1 MASNYQEFVTTVK
14 LNSEDAKN
22 KLEQLRKDTERW
34 IKERDQLINSGGS
47 SKSINDLTK
56 KITKAEK
63 SMVSLE
69 KQAHNVI
76 DTIDNMDAASLEQ
89 LQQAE
94 KMLNAEMRK
103 TPQNTQYFQDLTDK
117 LQQVKTQI
125 AGIREQ
131 TKQNFNEQKQLN
143 DEIANMNN
151 VLANINTSTLSQL
164 SQAESTL
171 KQQMRDAVP
180 DSAEYQKAAASL
192 GQVQNRIK
200 EINDAQKE
208 TVRTIDKYD
217 QEIKEARQLTVDW
230 QREAKLVN
238 DTLKNLDKTSI
249 RDIEYS
255 IKLLNEKLKDT
266 KQGTE
271 EFKQIN
277 NQLTQLKTKLRD
289 INDESKETQSLFS
302 RIANF
307 LNVNWGA
314 ITQGFAALTGLTMTI
329 RKCVQAYA
337 EMEEAMADTRKYTGL
352 SAEGVRELNDELK
365 TLDTRTSREELN
377 ALAGSAGRLGITS
390 KESIMDFVYAAD
402 KIKVALGDDLG
413 DEAIDQVG
421 KLAMAFGEDD
431 NMGLRDAM
439 LSTGS
444 AINELAQNSAAKAGY
459 LVDFTAR
466 VAGVGKQLGMTQAQ
480 IMGFGAVM
488 DENLLRDEMA
498 STAFSQLL
506 TKMATDTKKFAKM
519 AGMDVEKFSKLVKED
534 MNGAIM
540 ALAENLSKNDFEN
553 LGKMFDD
560 MGLDGTRAIG
570 VLTTMVDKIDDVK
583 KHQDTAKVAYEE
595 HTSVVEE
602 FNTMNTTA
610 QAELDKAKKA
620 FHEIT
625 VELGQKLTPAAKYT
639 ISTGALAVKML
650 SSLVT
655 FTTKHWKTLV
665 VLTSGIIAYTVAVNK
680 AVIMEKIHNAVTVI
694 RNGLHKIE
702 AGLIA
707 AKTVAM
713 TAWGIVVDLVTG
725 KITLATA
732 AQQLYNKVILANPY
746 IAAAA
751 AIMGLTAALLSFIDS
766 ADDATEAQRRLNEIQ
781 REAQAEASGE
791 IAKINALIE
800 TARNKALADG
810 TREAAIR
817 KLKEQYPQYLG
828 FLSKE
833 NVNSQN
839 TTTAI
844 NNLTN
849 ALINE
854 AKARLLV
861 KKIQEAEEKKQEITE
876 GYFKGIGGWWRS
888 LVAGFGSGLNDI
900 ADKSERLLNVL
911 KYQSFDAWNAKTWIE
926 ENGYAI
932 DALTYQMN
940 GYKAAIAEVDDE
952 IKILNKELTKT
963 VANQNSLQQNPGVKI
978 KDPGDGGGSVTPY
991 KSEAEQKKEE
1001 QERQAA
1007 ARKQRAAERAE
1018 EAARRKAEAQRNK
1031 DYKEEMKQARAHGEA
1046 LLLQNYLRFTQETHD
1061 LEEFRKEELRIRQ
1074 ESFDE
1079 QIAIAKKYHGEEA
1092 SEVASLQSK
1101 KQQLL
1106 NDYNQMSYR
1115 LREEEINHTATLAK
1129 MEVQRA
1135 YRTMGSEIY
1144 QDEGAMQQRISQIEL
1159 NALSERLEDMKK
1171 RQMEGT
1177 PEFLRL
1183 QNEYN
1188 EKKGQAELD
1197 SELYYLEKIDE
1208 YREQWLR
1215 MGSEKQMAIAMQGLE
1230 SLHKQQLISEEE
1242 YQRMKMAIQAQY
1254 AQNPTERHNEQF
1266 DANVSD
1272 AVAVARSNATGG
1284 YDKTEK
1290 FSATNNPL
1298 VGQIQQYSSTMA
1310 QLKVLYENDK
1320 ITYAEYQTAKGQVTQ
1335 EFLNNMVA
1343 GFQAAYDS
1351 VNNVMSAAS
1360 SFYAAQSQYEQN
1372 VTSKKYDK
1380 MIEKAGNNQKKQ
1392 KKLEEKKQK
1401 ELAKIKNKY
1410 NKKAAKI
1417 QIAQAVA
1424 QTAMSAI
1431 NAYSSAAAIP
1441 VVGYILAPVAAAMA
1455 VAAGMLQVAAIKKQA
1470 AAQEEGYYSGGF
1482 TGGNRYRRVAGSVH
1496 EGEFVVNHDG
1506 VNNQNLMPV
1515 LRLIDRAQQNNTIG
1529 TLTASDVTRQ
1539 LGQGGSSVVAPIVN
1553 VQNDS
1558 QELSGAI
1565 GQMNESIERLNYNLE
1580 NPTPN
1585 PISVEEL
1592 DRKLDIFK
1600 RLKKN
1605 T

>member
-1 MASNYQEFVTTVK
+1 MAANYQEFVTTVK

-47 SKSINDLTK
+47 TKSINDLTK

-131 TKQNFNEQKQLN
+131 TKQNFSEQKQLN

-171 KQQMRDAVP
+171 KQQLRDAVP
-180 DSAEYQKAAASL
+180 DSDEYQKAAANL
-192 GQVQNRIK
+192 GQVQSRIK
-200 EINDAQKE
+200 EINEAQKE

-217 QEIKEARQLTVDW
+217 QEIKAAQKDTATVT
-230 QREAKLVN
+230 REMNLIN
-238 DTLKNLDKTSI
+238 NTLKNLDKSSV

-255 IKLLNEKLKDT
+255 IKILTENLQDM
-266 KQGTE
+266 KQGTA
-271 EFKQIN
+271 EFEKAN
-277 NQLTQLKTKLRD
+277 EQLKELKTRLRD
-289 INDESKETQSLFS
+289 IKDESRETQSIWN
-302 RIANF
+302 RTANF
-307 LNVNWGA
+307 FNRNWGV
-314 ITQGFAALTGLTMTI
+314 ITQGFAAFTGLSMTV
-329 RKCVQAYA
+329 RKCVSAFA

-352 SAEGVRELNDELK
+352 TKEGVIELNEELK

-390 KESIMDFVYAAD
+390 KDAIMDFVYAAD

-488 DENLLRDEMA
+488 DENLLQDEMA

-519 AGMDVEKFSKLVKED
+519 AGMDVERFSKLVKED
-534 MNGAIM
+534 MNGAII
-540 ALAENLSKNDFEN
+540 ALAENLNKNDFEN

-570 VLTTMVDKIDDVK
+570 VLTTMVDKLDDVK
-583 KHQDTAKVAYEE
+583 KHQNTAKVAYEE

-610 QAELDKAKKA
+610 QAELEKAKKA
-620 FHEIT
+620 FREIT

-639 ISTGALAVKML
+639 ISAGALAVKML

-655 FTTKHWKTLV
+655 LTTKHWKTLV
-665 VLTSGIIAYTVAVNK
+665 VLTSGVIAYTVAVNK
-680 AVIMEKIHNAVTVI
+680 AVIMEKLHNAVTVI

-732 AQQLYNKVILANPY
+732 AQQLYNKVVLANPY

-828 FLSKE
+828 FLNKE

-876 GYFKGIGGWWRS
+876 GYFKGIAGWWRS

-900 ADKSERLLNVL
+900 ADKSERLLNVF
-911 KYQSFDAWNAKTWIE
+911 KYQSLDAWNTKTWIE

-978 KDPGDGGGSVTPY
+978 KDSGDGGGSVTPY
-991 KSEAEQKKEE
+991 KSEAELKKEE

-1018 EAARRKAEAQRNK
+1018 ESTRRKAEAQRNK

-1061 LEEFRKEELRIRQ
+1061 LEEFRKKELRIRQ
-1074 ESFDE
+1074 ESLDE

-1106 NDYNQMSYR
+1106 SDYNQMSYR

-1144 QDEGAMQQRISQIEL
+1144 QDEEAMQQRISQIEL

-1197 SELYYLEKIDE
+1197 SELYYLEKLDE

-1215 MGSEKQMAIAMQGLE
+1215 LGDEKQMTIALQGLE

-1242 YQRMKMAIQAQY
+1242 YQKMKMAIQAQY

-1272 AVAVARSNATGG
+1272 AVAVARSKATGG
-1284 YDKTEK
+1284 YDKSQK
-1290 FSATNNPL
+1290 FSASNNPL

-1351 VNNVMSAAS
+1351 INNVMSAAS

-1424 QTAMSAI
+1424 QTAISAI

-1441 VVGYILAPVAAAMA
+1441 IVGHVLAPIAAAMA
-1455 VAAGMLQVAAIKKQA
+1455 IAAGMLQIATIKKQA

-1558 QELSGAI
+1558 EQLSGAI
-1565 GQMNESIERLNYNLE
+1565 GHMNESIERLNYNLE

-1600 RLKKN
+1600 RYKKN

>member
-151 VLANINTSTLSQL
+151 VLANIKTSTLSQL

-900 ADKSERLLNVL
+900 ADKSERLLNVF

-1539 LGQGGSSVVAPIVN
+1539 LGQGGSSVVTPIVN

>member
-151 VLANINTSTLSQL
+151 VLANIKTSTLSQL

-900 ADKSERLLNVL
+900 ADKSERLLNVF

-963 VANQNSLQQNPGVKI
+963 VTNQNSLQQNPGVKI

-1360 SFYAAQSQYEQN
+1360 TFYAAQSQYEQN

-1539 LGQGGSSVVAPIVN
+1539 LGQGGSSVVTPIVN

>member
-192 GQVQNRIK
+192 GQVQSRIK

-277 NQLTQLKTKLRD
+277 NQLTQLKTRLRD

-390 KESIMDFVYAAD
+390 KDAIMDFVYAAD

-444 AINELAQNSAAKAGY
+444 AINELSQNSSAYAGY

-506 TKMATDTKKFAKM
+506 TSMATDTKKFAKM

-540 ALAENLSKNDFEN
+540 ALAENLKKNDFEN

-570 VLTTMVDKIDDVK
+570 VLTTLVDKLDDVK

-680 AVIMEKIHNAVTVI
+680 AVIMENIHNAVTVI

-751 AIMGLTAALLSFIDS
+751 AIMGLTAALLSFVDS

-828 FLSKE
+828 FLNKE

-844 NNLTN
+844 NNMTN

-861 KKIQEAEEKKQEITE
+861 KKIQEAEEKKKEITE
-876 GYFKGIGGWWRS
+876 GYFKGIGGLWRS

-900 ADKSERLLNVL
+900 ADKSERLLNVF

-991 KSEAEQKKEE
+991 KSEAELKKEE

-1188 EKKGQAELD
+1188 EKNGQAELD

-1320 ITYAEYQTAKGQVTQ
+1320 ITYAEYQTAKGQITQ
-1335 EFLNNMVA
+1335 EFMNNMVA

>member
-1 MASNYQEFVTTVK
+1 MASSYQEFVTTVK
-14 LNSEDAKN
+14 LNSEEAKN

-47 SKSINDLTK
+47 VRDITDLTK

-69 KQAHNVI
+69 KQAHNVV
-76 DTIDNMDAASLEQ
+76 DTIDSMDTASLEQ

-164 SQAESTL
+164 SQAENTL

-192 GQVQNRIK
+192 GQVQSRIK

-217 QEIKEARQLTVDW
+217 EEVKRARQLTADW
-230 QREAKLVN
+230 QREEKLVN
-238 DTLKNLDKTSI
+238 ETLKNLDKTSI

-255 IKLLNEKLKDT
+255 IKLLNEELKDT

-271 EFKQIN
+271 EFNKIN
-277 NQLTQLKTKLRD
+277 NHLTRLKTKLRD
-289 INDESKETQSLFS
+289 INDESKETQSIWS
-302 RIANF
+302 RTAGF
-307 LNVNWGA
+307 LNKNWGA
-314 ITQGFAALTGLTMTI
+314 FTQIIASVSGLTFTI
-329 RKCVQAYA
+329 RKAVQSFA

-352 SAEGVRELNDELK
+352 TKEGVIELNEDLK
-365 TLDTRTSREELN
+365 KLDTRTSREELN

-519 AGMDVEKFSKLVKED
+519 AGMDVEHFSKLVKED

-540 ALAENLSKNDFEN
+540 ALAENLNKNDFEN

-583 KHQDTAKVAYEE
+583 KHQDTATVAYEQ
-595 HTSVVEE
+595 HTSVVDE

-655 FTTKHWKTLV
+655 FTTQHWKTLV
-665 VLTSGIIAYTVAVNK
+665 VLTSGVMAYTVAVNK
-680 AVIMEKIHNAVTVI
+680 AVIMEQIHNAVTVI

-828 FLSKE
+828 FLNKE

-861 KKIQEAEEKKQEITE
+861 KKIQEAEDKKQEITE
-876 GYFKGIGGWWRS
+876 GYFKGIGGLWRG
-888 LVAGFGSGLNDI
+888 LLAGIGSGLNDV
-900 ADKSERLLNVL
+900 ADKSERLLNVF
-911 KYQSFDAWNAKTWIE
+911 KYQNFDAWNAKTWIE

-952 IKILNKELTKT
+952 IKVLNKELKKT
-963 VANQNSLQQNPGVKI
+963 VATQTSLQQNPGVNI
-978 KDPGDGGGSVTPY
+978 ENSGDGGGSVTPY
-991 KSEAEQKKEE
+991 KTEAEQKKEE
-1001 QERQAA
+1001 RERQAA

-1061 LEEFRKEELRIRQ
+1061 LEEFRREELRIRQ

-1079 QIAIAKKYHGEEA
+1079 QIAIAKRYHGEEA

-1106 NDYNQMSYR
+1106 SDYNQMSYR

-1129 MEVQRA
+1129 MEVERA

-1144 QDEGAMQQRISQIEL
+1144 QDEGAMQERISQIEL

-1188 EKKGQAELD
+1188 EKKGQAQLD

-1230 SLHKQQLISEEE
+1230 SLHSQQLLSEEE

-1254 AQNPTERHNEQF
+1254 AQNPTEKKNEDF
-1266 DANVSD
+1266 DNRVD
-1272 AVAVARSNATGG
+1272 VAVAVAKSGASGG
-1284 YDKTEK
+1284 YDKSQG
-1290 FSATNNPL
+1290 FSLSNNAF
-1298 VGQIQQYSSTMA
+1298 V
-1310 QLKVLYENDK
+1310 
-1320 ITYAEYQTAKGQVTQ
+1320 GQVTQ
-1335 EFLNNMVA
+1335 YRSVMEQLRVLREQDKLSHAEYEQAKADVTSEFLTNMVSQV
-1343 GFQAAYDS
+1343 QAAYDS
-1351 VNNVMSAAS
+1351 VNQVVQAAS
-1360 SFYAAQSQYEQN
+1360 SYYSAQSQYEQN
-1372 VTSKKYDK
+1372 VTAAKYDK
-1380 MIEKAGNNQKKQ
+1380 EIEKAGSNEKRR
-1392 KKLEEKKQK
+1392 KKLEEKKEK
-1401 ELAKIKNKY
+1401 ELAAIKSKY
-1410 NKKAAKI
+1410 NKRAMKI
-1417 QIAQAVA
+1417 ELAQAVSS
-1424 QTAMSAI
+1424 TALAAI
-1431 NAYSSAAAIP
+1431 NSYASASKESWVLGAI
-1441 VVGYILAPVAAAMA
+1441 AAAMA
-1455 VAAGMLQVAAIKKQA
+1455 TTAGMLQIATIKKQHA
-1470 AAQEEGYYSGGF
+1470 AEEAGYYSGGF
-1482 TGGNRYRRVAGSVH
+1482 TGGNRYRRAAGVVH

-1506 VNNQNLMPV
+1506 VNNGALLPV
-1515 LRLIDRAQQNNTIG
+1515 LRMIDYAQRTNRVG
-1529 TLTASDVTRQ
+1529 RLSAEDVSRG
-1539 LGQGGSSVVAPIVN
+1539 LGVGSSVVAPVVN
-1553 VQNDS
+1553 VESDHGELRESLAGMNDVLGR
-1558 QELSGAI
+1558 LSDYLEDPVPAPVLLDGPT
-1565 GQMNESIERLNYNLE
+1565 GLVRQLERYNSL
-1580 NPTPN
+1580 
-1585 PISVEEL
+1585 
-1592 DRKLDIFK
+1592 RG
-1600 RLKKN
+1600 
-1605 T
+1605 

>member
-22 KLEQLRKDTERW
+22 KLEQLRKDTEQW

-56 KITKAEK
+56 KITKTEK

-131 TKQNFNEQKQLN
+131 TKQNYSEQKQLN

-900 ADKSERLLNVL
+900 ADKSERLLNVF

-1539 LGQGGSSVVAPIVN
+1539 LGQGGSSVVAPIVK
-1553 VQNDS
+1553 VQNDT

>member
-14 LNSEDAKN
+14 LNSEEAKN
-22 KLEQLRKDTERW
+22 KLAQLRKETEQW

-56 KITKAEK
+56 KITQAEK

-76 DTIDNMDAASLEQ
+76 ETIDNMDAASLEQ

-103 TPQNTQYFQDLTDK
+103 TPQNTQYFQDLTEK

-125 AGIREQ
+125 ADIRDQ
-131 TKQNFNEQKQLN
+131 TKQNFAEQKQLN

-192 GQVQNRIK
+192 GQVQTRIK

-217 QEIKEARQLTVDW
+217 EEIKRARQLTADW
-230 QREAKLVN
+230 QREGKLVN
-238 DTLKNLDKTSI
+238 DTLKNLDKTSV

-271 EFKQIN
+271 EFKKIN
-277 NQLTQLKTKLRD
+277 DQLTQLKTKIRD
-289 INDESKETQSLFS
+289 INDESKETQSLLS
-302 RIANF
+302 RTANF

-314 ITQGFAALTGLTMTI
+314 LTQGLAAVTGLTVTV

-352 SAEGVRELNDELK
+352 SADGVRELNEELK
-365 TLDTRTSREELN
+365 KLNTRTSREELN

-413 DEAIDQVG
+413 DDAIDQVG

-444 AINELAQNSAAKAGY
+444 AINELAQNSSANAGY

-488 DENLLRDEMA
+488 DENMLRDEMA

-506 TKMATDTKKFAKM
+506 TKMATDTKTFAKM

-540 ALAENLSKNDFEN
+540 SLAENLGKNDFEN

-583 KHQDTAKVAYEE
+583 KHQNTATEAYKE

-602 FNTMNTTA
+602 FNTMNSTA

-620 FHEIT
+620 FREIT

-639 ISTGALAVKML
+639 ISTGALAVKTL
-650 SSLVT
+650 SLLIT
-655 FTTKHWKTLV
+655 FTAQHWKTLV
-665 VLTSGIIAYTVAVNK
+665 ALTAGIIAYTVAVNK
-680 AVIMEKIHNAVTVI
+680 AVIMEKTHNAVTVI
-694 RNGLHKIE
+694 RNGLHQME

-751 AIMGLTAALLSFIDS
+751 AIMGLTAALLSFIDT

-781 REAQAEASGE
+781 REAQTEASGE

-800 TARNKALADG
+800 TSRNKALADG
-810 TREAAIR
+810 TRENAIR

-828 FLSKE
+828 FLNKE

-876 GYFKGIGGWWRS
+876 DYFKGIGGWWRS
-888 LVAGFGSGLNDI
+888 LLATLGSGINDI
-900 ADKSERLLNVL
+900 ADKSERLINIF
-911 KYQSFDAWNAKTWIE
+911 KYQSFDGWNATTWIE
-926 ENGYAI
+926 ENGYAV

-952 IKILNKELTKT
+952 IKVLNQELKKT
-963 VANQNSLQQNPGVKI
+963 VATQNSLQQNTGVTI
-978 KDPGDGGGSVTPY
+978 KGTGDGSGNVTPY
-991 KSEAEQKKEE
+991 KTEKEQKAEE
-1001 QERQAA
+1001 QERKAA
-1007 ARKQRAAERAE
+1007 ERRQRAAERAE
-1018 EAARRKAEAQRNK
+1018 ESARRKAEAQRNK
-1031 DYKEEMKQARAHGEA
+1031 DYKEEIKQERAHGEA
-1046 LLLQNYLRFTQETHD
+1046 LLLLNYLRFTQETHD

-1074 ESFDE
+1074 ESLDE
-1079 QIAIAKKYHGEEA
+1079 QIAITKKYNGEEA

-1106 NDYNQMSYR
+1106 NDYNQMSYK

-1177 PEFLRL
+1177 PEFLRM

-1188 EKKGQAELD
+1188 EKKGKAELD
-1197 SELYYLEKIDE
+1197 SELYYLDKLDE

-1215 MGSEKQMAIAMQGLE
+1215 LGNEKQMAIALQGLE

-1254 AQNPTERHNEQF
+1254 AQNPTVKSNEQF

-1272 AVAVARSNATGG
+1272 AVAVAKSQATGG
-1284 YDKTEK
+1284 YDKTQK
-1290 FSATNNPL
+1290 FSATNNPM
-1298 VGQIQQYSSTMA
+1298 VGQIQQYSSTME

-1335 EFLNNMVA
+1335 EFLNNMVS

-1351 VNNVMSAAS
+1351 INNVMSAAS

-1380 MIEKAGNNQKKQ
+1380 EIEKAGNNQKKQ

-1417 QIAQAVA
+1417 QIAQAIA
-1424 QTAMSAI
+1424 QTATSAI
-1431 NAYSSAAAIP
+1431 NAYSSAAAVP
-1441 VVGYILAPVAAAMA
+1441 VIGYILAPVAAAMA
-1455 VAAGMLQVAAIKKQA
+1455 VAAGMLQVATIKKQA
-1470 AAQEEGYYSGGF
+1470 AAQDEGYYSGGF

-1506 VNNQNLMPV
+1506 VNNENLMPV

-1539 LGQGGSSVVAPIVN
+1539 LGQGGNSVVAPIVN

-1558 QELSGAI
+1558 EALSGAI
-1565 GQMNESIERLNYNLE
+1565 GQMNESIDRLNYNLE

-1600 RLKKN
+1600 KLKKN

>member
-131 TKQNFNEQKQLN
+131 TKQNYSEQKQLN

-900 ADKSERLLNVL
+900 ADKSERLLNVF

-1539 LGQGGSSVVAPIVN
+1539 LGQGGSSVVAPIVK
-1553 VQNDS
+1553 VQNDT

>member
-69 KQAHNVI
+69 KQAHNVV
-76 DTIDNMDAASLEQ
+76 DTIDSMDTASLEQ

-131 TKQNFNEQKQLN
+131 TKQNFTEQKQLN

-192 GQVQNRIK
+192 GQVQSRIK

-217 QEIKEARQLTVDW
+217 EEVKRARQLTADW
-230 QREAKLVN
+230 QREGKLVN
-238 DTLKNLDKTSI
+238 ETLKNLDKSSV
-249 RDIEYS
+249 RDIDYS
-255 IKLLNEKLKDT
+255 IKILTERLRNLSKDSPDFEKTANDLKNLKAQLSAINEET
-266 KQGTE
+266 NVTE
-271 EFKQIN
+271 G
-277 NQLTQLKTKLRD
+277 RW
-289 INDESKETQSLFS
+289 SKFF
-302 RIANF
+302 NF
-307 LNVNWGA
+307 FNRNWGVL
-314 ITQGFAALTGLTMTI
+314 TQGFAALTGITMTV
-329 RKCVQAYA
+329 RKCVQSFAD
-337 EMEEAMADTRKYTGL
+337 MEEAMADTRKYTGMTMN
-352 SAEGVRELNDELK
+352 AVRELNEEFK
-365 TLDTRTSREELN
+365 AMDTRTSREELN
-377 ALAGSAGRLGITS
+377 DLAGSAGRLGIQA
-390 KESIMDFVYAAD
+390 KD
-402 KIKVALGDDLG
+402 KILEFVDAANMIKVSLGDDLG
-413 DEAIDQVG
+413 EDAIDQVG

-431 NMGLRDAM
+431 RLGLRGAM
-439 LSTGS
+439 LATGS
-444 AINELAQNSAAKAGY
+444 AINELAQNSSAKAGY

-466 VAGVGKQLGMTQAQ
+466 VGAFGKTLGLTQAQ

-498 STAFSQLL
+498 ATAFGNML
-506 TKMATDTKKFAKM
+506 TKMQTDTAKFAKI
-519 AGMDVEKFSKLVKED
+519 AGQDVKDFTKLIKDDANAAVL
-534 MNGAIM
+534 
-540 ALAENLSKNDFEN
+540 ALADNLRKQDPSIMM
-553 LGKMFDD
+553 KMLDD
-560 MGLDGTRAIG
+560 MGLDGSRAVG
-570 VLTTMVDKIDDVK
+570 VISTLADKIDDVR
-583 KHQDTAKVAYEE
+583 KHQERATQAYEE
-595 HTSVVEE
+595 HKSVVDEYNVMN
-602 FNTMNTTA
+602 NTVQA
-610 QAELDKAKKA
+610 QLDKAKKG
-620 FHEIT
+620 FHEIA
-625 VELGQKLTPAAKYT
+625 VELGQKLQPLASRLIT
-639 ISTGALAVKML
+639 TGSLAVKGL
-650 SSLVT
+650 SILVDVI
-655 FTTKHWKTLV
+655 TKNWKILV
-665 VLTSGIIAYTVAVNK
+665 VLTAGIIAYQLAVKK
-680 AVIMEKIHNAVTVI
+680 AIVVEKLHYALQLV
-694 RNGLHKIE
+694 RNGLHKVE

-707 AKTVAM
+707 AKTIAM

-732 AQQLYNKVILANPY
+732 AQQLWNKVILSNPY
-746 IAAAA
+746 VAAAA
-751 AIMGLTAALLSFIDS
+751 AVMGLVAAILHFVDAEES
-766 ADDATEAQRRLNEIQ
+766 AQKAEKKVNEI
-781 REAQAEASGE
+781 RKEAKEKVQDEIEKINTLVEAAKNEKLSLDERKKAIDKLNNIVPNYNAKLDTTRGKYTANKKALDKYIESLVRMYEVIGAKEKLQEIGRQKVDLQLQIAEQEQALKEARKRAAQNVSSAQPQTSGGAVAPGSVHAAIGTSGE
-791 IAKINALIE
+791 ISAIE
-800 TARNKALADG
+800 GQIDRLNKKAETLDA
-810 TREAAIR
+810 TSQRI
-817 KLKEQYPQYLG
+817 KELWG
-828 FLSKE
+828 
-833 NVNSQN
+833 
-839 TTTAI
+839 
-844 NNLTN
+844 
-849 ALINE
+849 
-854 AKARLLV
+854 
-861 KKIQEAEEKKQEITE
+861 
-876 GYFKGIGGWWRS
+876 
-888 LVAGFGSGLNDI
+888 NDI
-900 ADKSERLLNVL
+900 QRSVVNEP
-911 KYQSFDAWNAKTWIE
+911 E
-926 ENGYAI
+926 EPEVDPNKE
-932 DALTYQMN
+932 DS
-940 GYKAAIAEVDDE
+940 GYKTDE
-952 IKILNKELTKT
+952 EL
-963 VANQNSLQQNPGVKI
+963 
-978 KDPGDGGGSVTPY
+978 
-991 KSEAEQKKEE
+991 KKEE
-1001 QERQAA
+1001 R
-1007 ARKQRAAERAE
+1007 ARRAAERAE

-1320 ITYAEYQTAKGQVTQ
+1320 ITYAEYQTAKGQITQ

>member
-1 MASNYQEFVTTVK
+1 MALNYQEFVTTVK

-47 SKSINDLTK
+47 VRDITDLTK

-69 KQAHNVI
+69 KQAHGVI
-76 DTIDNMDAASLEQ
+76 DTIDNMDAASLVQ
-89 LQQAE
+89 LQHAE
-94 KMLNAEMRK
+94 RMLNAEMRK

-192 GQVQNRIK
+192 GQVQSRIK
-200 EINDAQKE
+200 EINEAQKE

-238 DTLKNLDKTSI
+238 NTLKNLDKTSI

-271 EFKQIN
+271 EFKKIN
-277 NQLTQLKTKLRD
+277 DQLTQLKTKLRD

-314 ITQGFAALTGLTMTI
+314 LTQGFAALTGLTMTI

-390 KESIMDFVYAAD
+390 KESIMDFVKAAD

-570 VLTTMVDKIDDVK
+570 VLTTMVDKIDDVR

-602 FNTMNTTA
+602 FNTMNTTV

-680 AVIMEKIHNAVTVI
+680 AVIMEKIHTAVTVI

-746 IAAAA
+746 VAVAAAVMGLVA
-751 AIMGLTAALLSFIDS
+751 AILHFVDAEES
-766 ADDATEAQRRLNEIQ
+766 AQKAEKKVNEIRKEAKEKVQ
-781 REAQAEASGE
+781 DEIEKINTLVEAAKNEKLSLDERKKAIDKLNNIVPNYNAKLDTTRGKYTANKKALDKYIESLVRMYEVIGAKEKLQEIGRQKVDLQLQIAEQEQALKEARERAAQNVSSAQPQTSSGAAAPGSFHAAIGTSGE
-791 IAKINALIE
+791 ISAIE
-800 TARNKALADG
+800 G
-810 TREAAIR
+810 QI
-817 KLKEQYPQYLG
+817 
-828 FLSKE
+828 
-833 NVNSQN
+833 
-839 TTTAI
+839 
-844 NNLTN
+844 
-849 ALINE
+849 
-854 AKARLLV
+854 ARLNKKAEALDATSQRI
-861 KKIQEAEEKKQEITE
+861 KKIW
-876 GYFKGIGGWWRS
+876 G
-888 LVAGFGSGLNDI
+888 NDI
-900 ADKSERLLNVL
+900 QRSVVNEP
-911 KYQSFDAWNAKTWIE
+911 E
-926 ENGYAI
+926 EP
-932 DALTYQMN
+932 
-940 GYKAAIAEVDDE
+940 EVDPHKEDSDYKTDE
-952 IKILNKELTKT
+952 EL
-963 VANQNSLQQNPGVKI
+963 
-978 KDPGDGGGSVTPY
+978 
-991 KSEAEQKKEE
+991 KKEE
-1001 QERQAA
+1001 R
-1007 ARKQRAAERAE
+1007 ARRAAERAE

-1031 DYKEEMKQARAHGEA
+1031 DYKEEMKQERAHGEA

-1171 RQMEGT
+1171 QQMEGT

-1272 AVAVARSNATGG
+1272 AVAVAKSNATGG
-1284 YDKTEK
+1284 YDKTQN
-1290 FSATNNPL
+1290 FSASNNPL

-1372 VTSKKYDK
+1372 VTAKKYDK
-1380 MIEKAGNNQKKQ
+1380 EIEKAGNNQKKQ

-1410 NKKAAKI
+1410 NKKAMKI
-1417 QIAQAVA
+1417 ELAQAVA
-1424 QTAMSAI
+1424 STALAAI
-1431 NAYSSAAAIP
+1431 NSYASAAKTNWAL
-1441 VVGYILAPVAAAMA
+1441 GAVAAAMA
-1455 VAAGMLQVAAIKKQA
+1455 TAAGMLQIAAIKKQHA
-1470 AAQEEGYYSGGF
+1470 AEEEGYYSGGF

-1539 LGQGGSSVVAPIVN
+1539 LGQGGNTVVTPIVN
-1553 VQNDS
+1553 VLNDNE
-1558 QELSGAI
+1558 ELRQSIDG
-1565 GQMNESIERLNYNLE
+1565 MNDSIERLNVNLE
-1580 NPTPN
+1580 TPM
-1585 PISVEEL
+1585 PAVVSMEQL
-1592 DRKLDIFK
+1592 DREWKKWDK
-1600 RLKKN
+1600 LKKH

>member
-192 GQVQNRIK
+192 GQVQSRIK

-390 KESIMDFVYAAD
+390 KDAIMDFVYAAD

-444 AINELAQNSAAKAGY
+444 AINELSQNSSAYAGY

-506 TKMATDTKKFAKM
+506 TSMATDTKKFAKM

-540 ALAENLSKNDFEN
+540 ALAENLKKNDFEN

-570 VLTTMVDKIDDVK
+570 VLTTLVDKLDDVK

-680 AVIMEKIHNAVTVI
+680 AVIMENIHNAVTVI

-751 AIMGLTAALLSFIDS
+751 AIMGLTAALLSFVDS

-828 FLSKE
+828 FLNKE

-844 NNLTN
+844 NNMTN

-861 KKIQEAEEKKQEITE
+861 KKIQEAEEKKKEITE
-876 GYFKGIGGWWRS
+876 GYFKGIGGLWRS

-900 ADKSERLLNVL
+900 ADKSERLLNVF

-991 KSEAEQKKEE
+991 KSEAELKKEE

-1320 ITYAEYQTAKGQVTQ
+1320 ITYAEYQTAKGQITQ

-1410 NKKAAKI
+1410 NMKAAKI

-1539 LGQGGSSVVAPIVN
+1539 LGQGGEFSSGSN
-1553 VQNDS
+1553 S
-1558 QELSGAI
+1558 
-1565 GQMNESIERLNYNLE
+1565 
-1580 NPTPN
+1580 
-1585 PISVEEL
+1585 
-1592 DRKLDIFK
+1592 K
-1600 RLKKN
+1600 RAE
-1605 T
+1605 

>member
-131 TKQNFNEQKQLN
+131 TKQNYSEQKQLN

-876 GYFKGIGGWWRS
+876 GYFKGIGGGWRS

-900 ADKSERLLNVL
+900 ADKSERLLNVF

-1159 NALSERLEDMKK
+1159 NALSERLENMKK

-1539 LGQGGSSVVAPIVN
+1539 LGQGGSSVVAPIVK
-1553 VQNDS
+1553 VQNDT

>member
-192 GQVQNRIK
+192 GQVQSRIK

-570 VLTTMVDKIDDVK
+570 VLTTMVDKLDDVK

-620 FHEIT
+620 FHEIA

-800 TARNKALADG
+800 TARNKALADS

-876 GYFKGIGGWWRS
+876 GYFKGIGGLWRS
-888 LVAGFGSGLNDI
+888 MVAGFGSGLNDI
-900 ADKSERLLNVL
+900 ADKSERLLNVF

-963 VANQNSLQQNPGVKI
+963 VAKQNSLQQNPGVKI

-991 KSEAEQKKEE
+991 KSEAELKKEE

-1007 ARKQRAAERAE
+1007 ARKQRAAERVE

-1046 LLLQNYLRFTQETHD
+1046 LQLQNYLRFTQETHD

-1320 ITYAEYQTAKGQVTQ
+1320 ITYAEYQTAKGQITQ

>member
-192 GQVQNRIK
+192 GQVQSRIK

-791 IAKINALIE
+791 IAKISALIE

-900 ADKSERLLNVL
+900 ADKSERLLNVF

-963 VANQNSLQQNPGVKI
+963 VANQNSLQQNPGVKT

-1539 LGQGGSSVVAPIVN
+1539 LGQGGSSVVTPIVN

>member
-14 LNSEDAKN
+14 LNSEEAKN

-56 KITKAEK
+56 NITKAEK

-76 DTIDNMDAASLEQ
+76 ETVDNMDVSSLEQ

-103 TPQNTQYFQDLTDK
+103 TPQNTQYFQDLTEK

-131 TKQNFNEQKQLN
+131 TKQNFTEQKQLN

-180 DSAEYQKAAASL
+180 NSAEYQKAAANL
-192 GQVQNRIK
+192 GQVQSRIK

-217 QEIKEARQLTVDW
+217 EEIKKAQEATRNW
-230 QREAKLVN
+230 QRESKLVR
-238 DTLKNLDKTSI
+238 DTLNNLDKTSI
-249 RDIEYS
+249 REIEYS
-255 IKLLNEKLKDT
+255 IKLLNEELQRT

-271 EFKQIN
+271 RFKEIN
-277 NQLTQLKTKLRD
+277 EQLTKLKTKLRD
-289 INDESKETQSLFS
+289 INDESKETQSMFS

-314 ITQGFAALTGLTMTI
+314 LTQGLAAVTGLTLTI

-352 SAEGVRELNDELK
+352 SAEGVRELNEELK
-365 TLDTRTSREELN
+365 TLNTRSSREELN

-390 KESIMDFVYAAD
+390 KDAIMDFVYAAD

-444 AINELAQNSAAKAGY
+444 AINELSQNSSAYAGY

-519 AGMDVEKFSKLVKED
+519 AGMDVEQFSKLVKED

-540 ALAENLSKNDFEN
+540 ALAENLKKNDFEN

-570 VLTTMVDKIDDVK
+570 VLTTLVDKLDDVK
-583 KHQDTAKVAYEE
+583 KHQATATVAYEQ

-650 SSLVT
+650 SLLVT
-655 FTTKHWKTLV
+655 FTTQHWKTLV

-781 REAQAEASGE
+781 REAQIEASGE

-800 TARNKALADG
+800 TAKNKALADG

-828 FLSKE
+828 FLNKE

-900 ADKSERLLNVL
+900 ADKSERLLNIL
-911 KYQSFDAWNAKTWIE
+911 KYQSFDGWNAKTWIE

-940 GYKAAIAEVDDE
+940 GYKAAITEVDDE
-952 IKILNKELTKT
+952 IKVLNKELKKT
-963 VANQNSLQQNPGVKI
+963 VDTQYSLQQNPGVKI
-978 KDPGDGGGSVTPY
+978 KGSGVGGGGVTPY
-991 KSEAEQKKEE
+991 KTEAELKKEE
-1001 QERQAA
+1001 EERQAA
-1007 ARKQRAAERAE
+1007 ARMQRSAERAE
-1018 EAARRKAEAQRNK
+1018 EAARRKAEAQRNN

-1061 LEEFRKEELRIRQ
+1061 LEEFRKEELRIHQ

-1079 QIAIAKKYHGEEA
+1079 QIAIAKRYHGEEA

-1106 NDYNQMSYR
+1106 SDYNQMSYR

-1197 SELYYLEKIDE
+1197 SELYYLEKLDE

-1215 MGSEKQMAIAMQGLE
+1215 MGSEKQMAITMQGLE
-1230 SLHKQQLISEEE
+1230 SLHKKKLLSEEE

-1254 AQNPTERHNEQF
+1254 AQNPTEEHNEQF

-1272 AVAVARSNATGG
+1272 AIAVARSKATGG
-1284 YDKTEK
+1284 YDKTK
-1290 FSATNNPL
+1290 DFSASNNPL

-1351 VNNVMSAAS
+1351 INNVMSAAS

-1380 MIEKAGNNQKKQ
+1380 LIEKAGNNQAKQ
-1392 KKLEEKKQK
+1392 EKLEEKKQK

-1424 QTAMSAI
+1424 QTAISAI

-1441 VVGYILAPVAAAMA
+1441 IVGFTLAPIAAAMA
-1455 VAAGMLQVAAIKKQA
+1455 IAAGILQIATIKKQA

-1539 LGQGGSSVVAPIVN
+1539 LGQGGNSVVAPIVN

-1558 QELSGAI
+1558 EELSGAI
-1565 GQMNESIERLNYNLE
+1565 GHMNESIERLNYNLE

>member
-34 IKERDQLINSGGS
+34 TKERDQLINSGGS

-131 TKQNFNEQKQLN
+131 TKQNYSEQKQLN

-488 DENLLRDEMA
+488 DENLLRDEMT

-900 ADKSERLLNVL
+900 ADKSERLLNVF

-1539 LGQGGSSVVAPIVN
+1539 LGQGGSSVVAPIVK
-1553 VQNDS
+1553 VQNDT

>member
-14 LNSEDAKN
+14 LNSEEAKN

-34 IKERDQLINSGGS
+34 IKERDQLISSGGS

-76 DTIDNMDAASLEQ
+76 ETIDNMDASSLEQ

-164 SQAESTL
+164 SQAENTL

-180 DSAEYQKAAASL
+180 DSAEFQKAAASL
-192 GQVQNRIK
+192 GQVQGRIK

-217 QEIKEARQLTVDW
+217 EEIKKAQEATRDW
-230 QREAKLVN
+230 QRESKLVR
-238 DTLKNLDKTSI
+238 DTIKNLDKTSI
-249 RDIEYS
+249 LEIEYS
-255 IKLLNEKLKDT
+255 IKLLNEELRGT
-266 KQGTE
+266 GQGTE
-271 EFKQIN
+271 RFKEIN
-277 NQLTQLKTKLRD
+277 EQLTELKTKLRD
-289 INDESKETQSLFS
+289 INDESKETQSMFS
-302 RIANF
+302 RITNF
-307 LNVNWGA
+307 MNVNWGA
-314 ITQGFAALTGLTMTI
+314 LTQGFAAVTGLTVTI

-352 SAEGVRELNDELK
+352 SEEGVRELNAELK
-365 TLDTRTSREELN
+365 KLDTRTSREELN

-390 KESIMDFVYAAD
+390 KQAILDFVYAAD

-413 DEAIDQVG
+413 EDAIDQVG

-444 AINELAQNSAAKAGY
+444 AINELAQNSSANAGY

-506 TKMATDTKKFAKM
+506 TSMATDTKKFAKM
-519 AGMDVEKFSKLVKED
+519 AGMDVEQFSKLVKED

-540 ALAENLSKNDFEN
+540 ALAENLKKSDFEN

-583 KHQDTAKVAYEE
+583 KHQDTATVAYEQ

-602 FNTMNTTA
+602 FNTMNTTV

-620 FHEIT
+620 FHEIS

-650 SSLVT
+650 YSLIT
-655 FTTKHWKTLV
+655 FTTQHWKTLV
-665 VLTSGIIAYTVAVNK
+665 VLTTGIIAYTTAVKK
-680 AVIMEKIHNAVTVI
+680 AVIMEKIHSAVTVL

-707 AKTVAM
+707 AKTAAM

-766 ADDATEAQRRLNEIQ
+766 ADDATETQRKLNDAQ
-781 REAQAEASGE
+781 REAINTTKGE
-791 IAKINALIE
+791 IAELSALVD
-800 TARNKALADG
+800 TAKNKALSDQ
-810 TREAAIR
+810 TRAEAIR
-817 KLKEQYPQYLG
+817 KLQEKYPEYLRN
-828 FLSKE
+828 LDIE
-833 NVNSQN
+833 NIN
-839 TTTAI
+839 TQAATTSI
-844 NNLTN
+844 ENLTK
-849 ALINE
+849 ALIEE
-854 AKARLLV
+854 AKARILLR
-861 KKIQEAEEKKQEITE
+861 KIQEAEEKKAELDDSYFSGISKMWHNAVADFQSSANWFADRTE
-876 GYFKGIGGWWRS
+876 RF
-888 LVAGFGSGLNDI
+888 
-900 ADKSERLLNVL
+900 LNVL
-911 KYQSFDAWNAKTWIE
+911 KTQSFDGWNAKTWIE
-926 ENGYAI
+926 ENGYATDWGSQLYNNYKADIAEI
-932 DALTYQMN
+932 DA
-940 GYKAAIAEVDDE
+940 E
-952 IKILNKELTKT
+952 ITDLNKELKKSVTLSSQLRSN
-963 VANQNSLQQNPGVKI
+963 VPLNNPGKNVENS
-978 KDPGDGGGSVTPY
+978 GDGSVY
-991 KSEAEQKKEE
+991 ESEEDLKKKEKK
-1001 QERQAA
+1001 RLVA
-1007 ARKQRAAERAE
+1007 ARMQRAAERAE
-1018 EAARRKAEAQRNK
+1018 EAARQKAEAQRNK
-1031 DYKEEMKQARAHGEA
+1031 DYKEEMNQARAHGEA

-1079 QIAIAKKYHGEEA
+1079 QIAIAKRYHGEEA
-1092 SEVASLQSK
+1092 SEVASLQNK

-1106 NDYNQMSYR
+1106 SDYNQMSYR
-1115 LREEEINHTATLAK
+1115 LREEEIQHTATLAV

-1159 NALSERLEDMKK
+1159 NALSERLEEMKK

-1197 SELYYLEKIDE
+1197 SELYYLEKLDE

-1215 MGSEKQMAIAMQGLE
+1215 MGNEKQMAIALQGLE
-1230 SLHKQQLISEEE
+1230 ALHKQKLISEEE
-1242 YQRMKMAIQAQY
+1242 YQRMKMAIQSHY
-1254 AQNPTERHNEQF
+1254 AQNPTQEKNEQF
-1266 DANVSD
+1266 DDKVSD
-1272 AVAVARSNATGG
+1272 AVSIARSKATGG
-1284 YDKTEK
+1284 YDKTQK
-1290 FSATNNPL
+1290 FSASNNPL
-1298 VGQIQQYSSTMA
+1298 VGQVQQYSSTME
-1310 QLKVLYENDK
+1310 QLKVLYERDK
-1320 ITYAEYQTAKGQVTQ
+1320 NNYAVYQAAKRQVTQ
-1335 EFLNNMVA
+1335 DFLRNMVS

-1351 VNNVMSAAS
+1351 INNVMSAAS
-1360 SFYAAQSQYEQN
+1360 SYYAAQSQYEQN
-1372 VTSKKYDK
+1372 ITAKKYDK
-1380 MIEKAGNNQKKQ
+1380 MIEKAGNNEKKQ

-1410 NKKAAKI
+1410 NKKQMKI
-1417 QIAQAVA
+1417 ELAQAVA
-1424 QTAMSAI
+1424 STALAAI
-1431 NAYSSAAAIP
+1431 NAYASASKVSWVLGAI
-1441 VVGYILAPVAAAMA
+1441 AAAMA
-1455 VAAGMLQVAAIKKQA
+1455 TAAGMLQIATIKRQH
-1470 AAQEEGYYSGGF
+1470 AAQDEGYYSGGF

-1539 LGQGGSSVVAPIVN
+1539 LGQGGNCVVTPVVN

-1558 QELSGAI
+1558 QELRDAI
-1565 GQMNESIERLNYNLE
+1565 GQMNDSIERLNLNLE

-1600 RLKKN
+1600 KYKN
-1605 T
+1605 NK

>member
-47 SKSINDLTK
+47 TKSINDLTK

-131 TKQNFNEQKQLN
+131 TKQNFSEQKQLN

-171 KQQMRDAVP
+171 KQQLRDAVP
-180 DSAEYQKAAASL
+180 DSDEYQKAAANL
-192 GQVQNRIK
+192 GQVQSRIK
-200 EINDAQKE
+200 EINEAQKE

-217 QEIKEARQLTVDW
+217 QEIKAAQKDTATVT
-230 QREAKLVN
+230 REMNLIN
-238 DTLKNLDKTSI
+238 NTLKNLDKSSV

-255 IKLLNEKLKDT
+255 IKILTENLQDM
-266 KQGTE
+266 KQGTA
-271 EFKQIN
+271 EFEKAN
-277 NQLTQLKTKLRD
+277 EQLKELKTRLRD
-289 INDESKETQSLFS
+289 IKDESRETQSIWN
-302 RIANF
+302 RTANF
-307 LNVNWGA
+307 FNRNWGV
-314 ITQGFAALTGLTMTI
+314 ITQGFAAFTGLSMTV
-329 RKCVQAYA
+329 RKCVSAFA

-352 SAEGVRELNDELK
+352 TKEGVIELNEELK

-390 KESIMDFVYAAD
+390 KDAIMDFVYAAD

-444 AINELAQNSAAKAGY
+444 AINELSQNSSAYAGY

-506 TKMATDTKKFAKM
+506 TSMATDTKKFAKM

-540 ALAENLSKNDFEN
+540 ALAENLKKNDFEN

-570 VLTTMVDKIDDVK
+570 VLTTLVDKLDDVK

-680 AVIMEKIHNAVTVI
+680 AVIMENIHNAVTVI

-766 ADDATEAQRRLNEIQ
+766 ADDATETQRNLNDAQ
-781 REAQAEASGE
+781 REAINTTRGE
-791 IAKINALIE
+791 IAELSALVD
-800 TARNKALADG
+800 TAKNKALSDQ
-810 TREAAIR
+810 TRTEAIR
-817 KLKEQYPQYLG
+817 KLQEKYPEYLRS
-828 FLSKE
+828 LNLE
-833 NVNSQN
+833 NIN
-839 TTTAI
+839 TQAATTSI
-844 NNLTN
+844 ENLTK
-849 ALINE
+849 ALIEE
-854 AKARLLV
+854 AKARILLR
-861 KKIQEAEEKKQEITE
+861 KIQEAEEKKAELDDSYFSGISKMWHNAVADFQYSANWFADRTE
-876 GYFKGIGGWWRS
+876 RF
-888 LVAGFGSGLNDI
+888 
-900 ADKSERLLNVL
+900 LNVL
-911 KYQSFDAWNAKTWIE
+911 KTQSFDGWNAKTWIE
-926 ENGYAI
+926 ENGYATDWGSQLYNNYKADIAEI
-932 DALTYQMN
+932 DA
-940 GYKAAIAEVDDE
+940 E
-952 IKILNKELTKT
+952 ITDLNKELKKS
-963 VANQNSLQQNPGVKI
+963 VALSSQLRSNVPLNNPGNNIVNS
-978 KDPGDGGGSVTPY
+978 GDGSVY
-991 KSEAEQKKEE
+991 KTEAELKKEE
-1001 QERQAA
+1001 RQRQAA

-1061 LEEFRKEELRIRQ
+1061 LEEFRKEELRLSQ
-1074 ESFDE
+1074 ESLDE
-1079 QIAIAKKYHGEEA
+1079 QIAIAKRYHGEEA

-1106 NDYNQMSYR
+1106 SDYNQMSYR

-1197 SELYYLEKIDE
+1197 SELYYLEKLDE

-1215 MGSEKQMAIAMQGLE
+1215 LGDEKQMTIALQGLE

-1242 YQRMKMAIQAQY
+1242 YQKMKMAIQAQY
-1254 AQNPTERHNEQF
+1254 AKNPTERHNEQF

-1272 AVAVARSNATGG
+1272 AVSVAKSKATGG
-1284 YDKTEK
+1284 YDKSQK

-1298 VGQIQQYSSTMA
+1298 VGQIQQYSSTMS

-1320 ITYAEYQTAKGQVTQ
+1320 ITYAEYQTAKGQITQ

-1351 VNNVMSAAS
+1351 INNVMSAAS

-1410 NKKAAKI
+1410 NKKQMKI
-1417 QIAQAVA
+1417 ELAQAVA
-1424 QTAMSAI
+1424 STALAAI
-1431 NAYSSAAAIP
+1431 NSYASASKESWVLGAI
-1441 VVGYILAPVAAAMA
+1441 AAAMA
-1455 VAAGMLQVAAIKKQA
+1455 TAAGMLQIATIKRQH
-1470 AAQEEGYYSGGF
+1470 AAQDEGYYSGGF

-1539 LGQGGSSVVAPIVN
+1539 LGQRGSSVVAPIVN

-1600 RLKKN
+1600 RYKKN